1 LSRDILPLLYSAADK
16 TDTGCDDKSN
26 EVET

>member
-1 LSRDILPLLYSAADK
+1 LSRDILPLLDSAADR
-16 TDTGCDDKSN
+16 TDTGCDDKRN

>member
-1 LSRDILPLLYSAADK
+1 LSRDILPLLDSAADR
-16 TDTGCDDKSN
+16 TDTGCNDKSN